1 MNDKLKKL
9 REKRK
14 IYEEAEISFDKALA
28 ILDRLEVRN
37 EKRIQHKDKST
48 CIPTSE
54 RTM

>member
-9 REKRK
+9 RERRK
-14 IYEEAEISFDKALA
+14 IYEEAEIAFDKALD
-28 ILDRLEVRN
+28 ILDRLEVGN

-48 CIPTSE
+48 CIPTIK